1 MPALDGPWAY
11 LLVALVFFLL
21 GRATRDRGPRPTRT
35 EVPRPAST
43 PEPPPEVAA
52 GLEAELQTLIAGG
65 NLIQAVKRYRDA
77 TGTDLKTARDA
88 VFARQEEWRRRGPA

>member
-1 MPALDGPWAY
+1 MPALDGLWGY

-21 GRATRDRGPRPTRT
+21 GRATRDREPRPPRT

-43 PEPPPEVAA
+43 PEPAPDVAA
-52 GLEAELQTLIAGG
+52 GLEAELQTLIADG

-77 TGTDLKTARDA
+77 TGTDLKTAKDA
-88 VFARQEEWRRRGPA
+88 VFARQEEGRRRGPA

>member
-1 MPALDGPWAY
+1 MPALDGLWGY

-21 GRATRDRGPRPTRT
+21 GRATRDREPRPTRP

-43 PEPPPEVAA
+43 PEPAPDVAA
-52 GLEAELQTLIAGG
+52 GLEAELQALIADG

-77 TGTDLKTARDA
+77 TGTDLKTAKDA
-88 VFARQEEWRRRGPA
+88 VFARQEERRRRGPA